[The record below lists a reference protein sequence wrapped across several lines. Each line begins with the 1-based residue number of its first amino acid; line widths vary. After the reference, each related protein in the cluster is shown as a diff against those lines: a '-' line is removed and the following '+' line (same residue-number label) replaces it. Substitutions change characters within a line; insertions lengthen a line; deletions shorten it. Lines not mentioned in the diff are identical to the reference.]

1 MIGKHQ
7 TGLCEECQEE
17 ESVEHVILHCRRYQ
31 REREI
36 MEDNLKEV
44 GVKKLTL
51 KTTLGMSDRAQ
62 VRELI
67 VFLKETGLYYRI

>member
-1 MIGKHQ
+1 
-7 TGLCEECQEE
+7 
-17 ESVEHVILHCRRYQ
+17 
-31 REREI
+31 
-36 MEDNLKEV
+36 MENNLKEV

-62 VRELI
+62 VTELI

>member
-31 REREI
+31 RERKI
-36 MEDNLKEV
+36 MENNLKEV

-51 KTTLGMSDRAQ
+51 KQPRY
-62 VRELI
+62 E
-67 VFLKETGLYYRI
+67 

>member
-36 MEDNLKEV
+36 MENKMKEV
-44 GVKKLTL
+44 VVKKLTL
-51 KTTLGMSDRAQ
+51 KTTIGMSDRAQ
-62 VRELI
+62 VRELSI
-67 VFLKETGLYYRI
+67 FNGNWALL